1 MVEQG
6 DGIVGKYLRL
16 TTGTHYSGTDGGIL
30 IDDQANSQDKVGV
43 EDRYG
48 CLAAGAVDQQPVV
61 RSKRARKSNSKYN
74 PSIYDF
80 DSVEIRGIPLE
91 GKKGLRGIYWPQ

>member
-6 DGIVGKYLRL
+6 DRGQIPE
-16 TTGTHYSGTDGGIL
+16 TDYWYTLQWYRIL

-91 GKKGLRGIYWPQ
+91 GKKGLRGIY